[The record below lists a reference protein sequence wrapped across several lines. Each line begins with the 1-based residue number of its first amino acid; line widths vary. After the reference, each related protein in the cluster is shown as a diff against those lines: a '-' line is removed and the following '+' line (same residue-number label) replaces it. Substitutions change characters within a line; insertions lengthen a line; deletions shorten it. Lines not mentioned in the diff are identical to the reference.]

1 MFLVEMSVVTSSRI
15 LTMLASLMTSTLR
28 EDFVDDDQLGQG
40 CHGWFPVD
48 MWNSYGGLHALQQ
61 DQHWTI
67 SAFGFHSHLDI
78 FKPLQRLVQPSG
90 FPVLQ
95 LVLRHLGPEVGCGWM
110 TRPKKCVILIWR
122 TASPELRFCT
132 SRFYMILLGQFWWP
146 GTVDP
151 SWNRPDRR
159 RNSILAK
166 AIQSRRV
173 VPSAAKP
180 HVCLCMHSSNSHCTP
195 GLFSLQGKKNGNMV
209 WLHMD
214 YNCAWKP
221 SIPQSLNH
229 FLKIEK
235 DHRGNVPKSS
245 RH

>member
-1 MFLVEMSVVTSSRI
+1 MKSKRQENWFSCMFLVEMSVVTSSRI

-132 SRFYMILLGQFWWP
+132 SRFYMILLYTTCCWGGVYQL
-146 GTVDP
+146 
-151 SWNRPDRR
+151 S
-159 RNSILAK
+159 
-166 AIQSRRV
+166 
-173 VPSAAKP
+173 
-180 HVCLCMHSSNSHCTP
+180 
-195 GLFSLQGKKNGNMV
+195 
-209 WLHMD
+209 
-214 YNCAWKP
+214 
-221 SIPQSLNH
+221 
-229 FLKIEK
+229 
-235 DHRGNVPKSS
+235 
-245 RH
+245 